1 MFLWIGWV
9 PNDTLTQV
17 LLRELA
23 IFGLEDCVRFLGEKE
38 NPYPLLNACDVF
50 CLPSRIDSFP
60 LTMLEAAALAKPVVC
75 FARSGGAAEFC
86 ALGGG
91 FAEPYLDTL
100 AMGQRCLDLMANP
113 NLRRESGEKAA
124 RLVREKFDVSHTA
137 AQVWEVIR
145 PFTKLADPLLP
156 EARIAQ
162 EAGEPGGCSTLR

>member
-1 MFLWIGWV
+1 
-9 PNDTLTQV
+9 
-17 LLRELA
+17 
-23 IFGLEDCVRFLGEKE
+23 
-38 NPYPLLNACDVF
+38 
-50 CLPSRIDSFP
+50 
-60 LTMLEAAALAKPVVC
+60 
-75 FARSGGAAEFC
+75 
-86 ALGGG
+86 
-91 FAEPYLDTL
+91 
-100 AMGQRCLDLMANP
+100 MGQRCLDLMANP